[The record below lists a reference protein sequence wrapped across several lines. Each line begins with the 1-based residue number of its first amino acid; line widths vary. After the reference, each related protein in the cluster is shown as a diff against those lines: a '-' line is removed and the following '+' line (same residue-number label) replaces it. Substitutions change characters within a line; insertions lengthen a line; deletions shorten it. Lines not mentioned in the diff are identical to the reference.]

1 MNAPVINR
9 AAFLNAATP
18 PHWDILGQIVDE
30 AASLAGISRA
40 DILGYSHRRDFAW
53 PRQFA
58 MWQARQHGL
67 PYVTIGRFFRRDHT
81 TVIHACR
88 AVEARM
94 KGQTA

>member
-1 MNAPVINR
+1 MNAPILR
-9 AAFLNAATP
+9 LDDFAAAGTP
-18 PHWDILGQIVDE
+18 PGFAAMGQIVDKV
-30 AASLAGISRA
+30 ARLAGVEPA
-40 DILGYSHRRDFAW
+40 DILGHSHRRDIAW